1 MPLSNQKQ
9 MSNKEFYNN
18 IICMEY
24 EDIIL
29 KFGDNKNKMIY
40 QKFYKDWLEFNKQI
54 TLTSAKQ
61 LEKELKLGLYGYIC
75 KIEDKILHHQK

>member
-1 MPLSNQKQ
+1 MNNEL
-9 MSNKEFYNN
+9 YNT

-29 KFGDNKNKMIY
+29 KFGNNKNKMIY

-54 TLTSAKQ
+54 TLTSVKQ
-61 LEKELKLGLYGYIC
+61 LEKELKWGLYGYI
-75 KIEDKILHHQK
+75 QKNN